1 MIKRIFIHLS
11 IVTCMAIIT
20 GCAPSTTVQGEKWI
34 YIGTTDL
41 YFDMSTGELPT
52 RGYDDYR
59 EFKFL
64 VLSSA
69 VTFLDLQV
77 KFEDGTSENI
87 SAQNTVTPGSHSRS
101 FRVMSKD
108 KRIRSISFTYKKV
121 NEQSRHSR
129 IRLYALRVEK

>member
-1 MIKRIFIHLS
+1 MVNATS
-11 IVTCMAIIT
+11 
-20 GCAPSTTVQGEKWI
+20 CAPSTTVRGEKWI
-34 YIGTTDL
+34 YIGATDL
-41 YFDMSTGELPT
+41 YFNTNTGELPT

-69 VTFLDLQV
+69 ITFLDLQI
-77 KFEDGTSENI
+77 KFEDGTTENI

-101 FRVMSKD
+101 FRVTANG
-108 KRIRSISFTYKKV
+108 KRIRSILFTYKKV
-121 NEQSRHSR
+121 NDKARHSR